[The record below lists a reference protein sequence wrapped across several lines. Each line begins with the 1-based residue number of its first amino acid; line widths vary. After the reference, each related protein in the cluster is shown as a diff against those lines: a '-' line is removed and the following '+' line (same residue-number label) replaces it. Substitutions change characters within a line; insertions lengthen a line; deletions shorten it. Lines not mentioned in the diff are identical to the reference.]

1 MLDTVLVPIAREGR
15 PFIAAF
21 AVATVLLGMIANWLL
36 IPGVV
41 LTAWCVYFFRDPH
54 RVTPTRDGLVVSP
67 ADGRVVSIAS
77 VPWPKE
83 LAMGDGEAGEGEATR
98 VGIFMNVF
106 DVHVNRIPV
115 DGRITKLAYVP
126 GAFVNAS
133 FDKASEQNERQC
145 VAMETSDGRPLAFVQ
160 IAGLVARRIV
170 CHLTE
175 GKPVL
180 AGERMGMIRFG
191 SRVDVYLPAGVAPLV
206 VEGQRC
212 VAAETVLAD
221 LTSAEPARNGAVR

>member
-1 MLDTVLVPIAREGR
+1 MLDSILVPIAREGR

-21 AVATVLLGMIANWLL
+21 AVATLVLALIADWLL
-36 IPGVV
+36 VPGVV
-41 LTAWCVYFFRDPH
+41 LTAWCVYFFRDPN

-67 ADGRVVSIAS
+67 ADGLIVSIAS

-83 LAMGDGEAGEGEATR
+83 LAGAEQAAGEGEATR
-98 VGIFMNVF
+98 IGIFMNVF

-133 FDKASEQNERQC
+133 FDKASEQNERQL
-145 VAMETSDGRPLAFVQ
+145 VAMETPDGRKLAFVQ

-175 GKPVL
+175 GQPVL
-180 AGERMGMIRFG
+180 AGQRMGMIRFG
-191 SRVDVYLPAGVAPLV
+191 SRVDVYLPAGTAPLV

-221 LTSAEPARNGAVR
+221 LASAEPARHGAVR

>member
-1 MLDTVLVPIAREGR
+1 MLDSILVPIAREGR

-21 AVATVLLGMIANWLL
+21 AVATLILGLIAEWLL
-36 IPGVV
+36 IPGGV
-41 LTAWCVYFFRDPH
+41 LTAWCILFFRDPH
-54 RVTPTRDGLVVSP
+54 RMTPTRDGLVVSP
-67 ADGRVVSIAS
+67 ADGLVVSVAS

-83 LAMGDGEAGEGEATR
+83 LAMGDGMATR
-98 VGIFMNVF
+98 IGIFMNVF
-106 DVHVNRIPV
+106 DVHVNRVPV
-115 DGRITKLAYVP
+115 DGRITRLAYVP
-126 GAFVNAS
+126 GAFFNAS
-133 FDKASEQNERQC
+133 FDKASEQNERQL
-145 VAMETSDGRPLAFVQ
+145 VAMETRDGRPLAFVQ

-170 CHLTE
+170 CKLTE
-175 GKPVL
+175 GQTVL

-221 LTSAEPARNGAVR
+221 LASSEPARNGAVR

>member
-21 AVATVLLGMIANWLL
+21 AVVTLLLGLLADWLL
-36 IPGVV
+36 VPGVV

-54 RVTPTRDGLVVSP
+54 RVTPTRDGLVISP

-83 LAMGDGEAGEGEATR
+83 LAMGEGEATR
-98 VGIFMNVF
+98 IGIFMNVF

-115 DGRITKLAYVP
+115 DGRVTKLAYVP

-145 VAMETSDGRPLAFVQ
+145 VAMETGDGRPLAFVQ

-175 GKPVL
+175 GQPVL

-221 LTSAEPARNGAVR
+221 LSSAEPARNGAVR

>member
-1 MLDTVLVPIAREGR
+1 MLDSVLVPIAREGR

-21 AVATVLLGMIANWLL
+21 AVATLLLGLIADWLL
-36 IPGVV
+36 VPGGI
-41 LTAWCVYFFRDPH
+41 LTAWCIYFFRDPH

-67 ADGRVVSIAS
+67 ADGRVVAVGP

-83 LAMGDGEAGEGEATR
+83 LGTGDGEAVR
-98 VGIFMNVF
+98 IGIFMNVF
-106 DVHVNRIPV
+106 DVHVNRVPV
-115 DGRITKLAYVP
+115 DGRITRLAYVP

-133 FDKASEQNERQC
+133 FDKASEQNERQL
-145 VAMETSDGRPLAFVQ
+145 VAMETRDGRPLAFVQ

-175 GKPVL
+175 GQAVL

-221 LTSAEPARNGAVR
+221 LTSSEEARSGAVR

>member
-1 MLDTVLVPIAREGR
+1 MLDSVLVPIAREGR

-21 AVATVLLGMIANWLL
+21 AVATLLLGLIADWLL
-36 IPGVV
+36 VPGGI
-41 LTAWCVYFFRDPH
+41 LTAWCIYFFRDPH

-67 ADGRVVSIAS
+67 ADGRVVA
-77 VPWPKE
+77 VGPAPWPKE
-83 LAMGDGEAGEGEATR
+83 LSVGDGEAVR
-98 VGIFMNVF
+98 IGIFMNVF
-106 DVHVNRIPV
+106 DVHVNRVPV
-115 DGRITKLAYVP
+115 DGRITRLAYVP

-133 FDKASEQNERQC
+133 FDKASEQNERQL
-145 VAMETSDGRPLAFVQ
+145 VAMETRDGRPLAFVQ

-175 GKPVL
+175 GQTVM

-221 LTSAEPARNGAVR
+221 LTSTEEARSGAVR

>member
-1 MLDTVLVPIAREGR
+1 MLNSILVPIAREGR

-21 AVATVLLGMIANWLL
+21 AVATLLLALIADWLL
-36 IPGVV
+36 IPGVL
-41 LTAWCVYFFRDPH
+41 LTAWCVYFFRDPN
-54 RVTPTRDGLVVSP
+54 RVTPTRDGLVISP
-67 ADGRVVSIAS
+67 ADGLIVSIAS

-83 LAMGDGEAGEGEATR
+83 LAMGDGPTGEGEATR
-98 VGIFMNVF
+98 IGIFMNVF

-115 DGRITKLAYVP
+115 DGKITKLAYVP

-133 FDKASEQNERQC
+133 FDKASEQNERQL
-145 VAMETSDGRPLAFVQ
+145 VAMETADGRRLAFVQ

-175 GKPVL
+175 GQTVL
-180 AGERMGMIRFG
+180 AGQRMGMIRFG
-191 SRVDVYLPAGVAPLV
+191 SRVDVYLPAGTAPLV
-206 VEGQRC
+206 AEGQRC

-221 LTSAEPARNGAVR
+221 LASAEPARNGAFR

>member
-21 AVATVLLGMIANWLL
+21 AVVTLLLGLLADWLL
-36 IPGVV
+36 VPGVV

-54 RVTPTRDGLVVSP
+54 RVTPTRDGLVISP

-83 LAMGDGEAGEGEATR
+83 LAMGEGEATR

-145 VAMETSDGRPLAFVQ
+145 VAMETGDGRPLAFVQ

-175 GKPVL
+175 GQPVL

-221 LTSAEPARNGAVR
+221 LSSAEPARNGAVR

>member
-1 MLDTVLVPIAREGR
+1 LLDTVLVPIAREGR

-21 AVATVLLGMIANWLL
+21 AVVTLLLGLLADWLL
-36 IPGVV
+36 VPGVV

-54 RVTPTRDGLVVSP
+54 RVTPTRDGLVISP

-83 LAMGDGEAGEGEATR
+83 LAMGEGEATR

-145 VAMETSDGRPLAFVQ
+145 VAMETGDGRPLAFVQ

-175 GKPVL
+175 GQPVL

-221 LTSAEPARNGAVR
+221 LSSAEPARNGAVR

>member
-1 MLDTVLVPIAREGR
+1 MLDSILVPIAREGR

-21 AVATVLLGMIANWLL
+21 AVATLVLGLIAEWLL
-36 IPGVV
+36 IPGGV
-41 LTAWCVYFFRDPH
+41 LTAWCILFFRDPN

-67 ADGRVVSIAS
+67 ADGLVVSVAS
-77 VPWPKE
+77 VPWPRE
-83 LAMGDGEAGEGEATR
+83 LAMGEGEATR
-98 VGIFMNVF
+98 IGIFMNVF
-106 DVHVNRIPV
+106 DVHVNRVPV
-115 DGRITKLAYVP
+115 DGRISKLAYVP
-126 GAFVNAS
+126 GAYFNAS
-133 FDKASEQNERQC
+133 FDKASEQNERQL
-145 VAMETSDGRPLAFVQ
+145 VAMETADGRPLAFVQ

-170 CHLTE
+170 CRLTE
-175 GKPVL
+175 GQTVL

-221 LTSAEPARNGAVR
+221 LASTEPPRNGAVR

>member
-21 AVATVLLGMIANWLL
+21 AVATLVLGLIAGWLL
-36 IPGVV
+36 IPGCL

-67 ADGRVVSIAS
+67 ADGLVVSVAS

-83 LAMGDGEAGEGEATR
+83 LAMPEDAGDEATR
-98 VGIFMNVF
+98 IGIFMNVF

-115 DGRITKLAYVP
+115 DGRVTRLAYVP

-133 FDKASEQNERQC
+133 FDKASEHNERQL
-145 VAMETSDGRPLAFVQ
+145 VAMEVAGGRPLAFVQ

-175 GKPVL
+175 GQTML

-212 VAAETVLAD
+212 IAAETVLAD
-221 LTSAEPARNGAVR
+221 LASAEPARNGAVR

>member
-1 MLDTVLVPIAREGR
+1 MLNSILVPIAREGR

-21 AVATVLLGMIANWLL
+21 AVATLVLALIADWLL

-41 LTAWCVYFFRDPH
+41 LTAWCVYFFRDPN
-54 RVTPTRDGLVVSP
+54 RVTPSRDGLVVSP
-67 ADGRVVSIAS
+67 ADGLIVSIAS

-83 LAMGDGEAGEGEATR
+83 LAMGEQTAGEGEVTR
-98 VGIFMNVF
+98 IGIFMNVF

-133 FDKASEQNERQC
+133 FDKASEQNERQL
-145 VAMETSDGRPLAFVQ
+145 VAMETADGRKLAFVQ

-175 GKPVL
+175 GQTVL
-180 AGERMGMIRFG
+180 AGQRMGMIRFG
-191 SRVDVYLPAGVAPLV
+191 SRVDVYLPAGTAPLV

-221 LTSAEPARNGAVR
+221 LASAEPARNGAVR

>member
-1 MLDTVLVPIAREGR
+1 MLNSILVPIAREGR

-21 AVATVLLGMIANWLL
+21 AVATLVLALIADWLL
-36 IPGVV
+36 IPGVL
-41 LTAWCVYFFRDPH
+41 LTAWCVYFFRDPN
-54 RVTPTRDGLVVSP
+54 RVTPSRDGLVVSP
-67 ADGRVVSIAS
+67 ADGLIVSIAS

-83 LAMGDGEAGEGEATR
+83 LAMGEQTAGEGEVTR
-98 VGIFMNVF
+98 IGIFMNVF

-133 FDKASEQNERQC
+133 FDKASEQNERQL
-145 VAMETSDGRPLAFVQ
+145 VAMETADGRKLAFVQ

-175 GKPVL
+175 GQTVL
-180 AGERMGMIRFG
+180 AGQRMGMIRFG
-191 SRVDVYLPAGVAPLV
+191 SRVDVYLPAGTAPLV

-221 LTSAEPARNGAVR
+221 LASAEPARNGAVR